1 VEGTAKLW
9 AKPTNSTYFS
19 HAATSISNCVLGLL
33 CTSRAPGT
41 TRSRHSCVSEE
52 IYFAVSKIRGFP
64 SLRDRFERERTEVFR
79 ESWRNDQKHS
89 QYRPS
94 HLE

>member
-1 VEGTAKLW
+1 MIA
-9 AKPTNSTYFS
+9 
-19 HAATSISNCVLGLL
+19 HAAKSNRKSMQRLLRSIL
-33 CTSRAPGT
+33 APGT